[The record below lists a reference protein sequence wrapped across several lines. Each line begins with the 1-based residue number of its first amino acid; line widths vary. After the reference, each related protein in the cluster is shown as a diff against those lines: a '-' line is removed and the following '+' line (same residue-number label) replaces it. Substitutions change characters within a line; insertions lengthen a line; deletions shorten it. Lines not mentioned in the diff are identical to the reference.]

1 VSGSDDGVIL
11 VVKVKVTLKAKAPAK
26 KAAKRFTPIASLRG
40 HGGPVLSMIGF
51 EREGEQMMLSSA
63 ADGGIAVWQMP
74 GVDSSLY
81 DPHGVLTHNRL
92 REIRVHTDAVWSV
105 DILDD
110 LLTGVSASADGSVK
124 AWPIDGGPAQAVG
137 LGGDVPICVKALT
150 AKQFAVGCRSGSIRI
165 IDDGLHQT
173 TVIDAVA
180 PVLRM
185 QAIVEESQ
193 IFAVCDDNVLRVV
206 DVEAEE
212 VTNLIDGHGNG
223 MTGVCITPDREF
235 VITTGND
242 AYTNIWRAGSCTR
255 VDVVKLHSTKFGE
268 GALCCAST
276 GSKAPKMCFATGGSE
291 GSVQVFIKN

>member
-1 VSGSDDGVIL
+1 MPDVESGLFDD
-11 VVKVKVTLKAKAPAK
+11 
-26 KAAKRFTPIASLRG
+26 
-40 HGGPVLSMIGF
+40 HGI
-51 EREGEQMMLSSA
+51 
-63 ADGGIAVWQMP
+63 
-74 GVDSSLY
+74 
-81 DPHGVLTHNRL
+81 LTHNRL

-105 DILDD
+105 DVLDD

-124 AWPIDGGPAQAVG
+124 AWPVDGGPARAVG
-137 LGGDVPICVKALT
+137 IAGDAPICVKALA

-165 IDDGLHQT
+165 FGDGLGQT
-173 TVIDAVA
+173 AVIDAVA

-185 QAIVEESQ
+185 RAIVEESQ

-212 VTNLIDGHGNG
+212 VTNCIDGHENG
-223 MTGVCITPDREF
+223 MTDVCITPDREF

-242 AYTNIWRAGSCTR
+242 ACTNIWRAEAFAR

-276 GSKAPKMCFATGGSE
+276 GSRAPKMCFATGGSE
-291 GSVQVFIKN
+291 GSVQLFVKA